1 MNYNLVELFSY
12 SIAIAAM
19 ISLVRFR
26 RTDRAYLPFFLLMWT
41 GLLNELINTIIIS
54 RGFSNAVNT
63 NIYTLIEV
71 ALILWFFYNFRIFRH
86 RNLSFGI
93 LLLLILSTWIAE
105 NFVFSSIRSFSSY
118 FIVFSYFMIVLL
130 SITMI
135 NKVQA
140 AERKGLLKNSKFIIC
155 TGFILFFTYALLVE
169 IFWIYG
175 LNASKSFRL
184 EVYRIMAYVNLVVN
198 IIYAIAVLW
207 MPRKQES
214 LLLS

>member
-1 MNYNLVELFSY
+1 M
-12 SIAIAAM
+12 
-19 ISLVRFR
+19 
-26 RTDRAYLPFFLLMWT
+26 LLWA
-41 GLLNELINTIIIS
+41 GLLNEIINTIIIS
-54 RGFSNAVNT
+54 KGYSNAVNT
-63 NIYTLIEV
+63 NIYTLTEV
-71 ALILWFFYNFRIFRH
+71 LLILWFFYNFRVFRK
-86 RNLSFGI
+86 RAIYFSI
-93 LLLLILSTWIAE
+93 LAGLILSAWIAE

-118 FIVFSYFMIVLL
+118 FIVFSYFIIVLL
-130 SITMI
+130 SISMI

-198 IIYAIAVLW
+198 LIYAIAVLW